1 MSRIQQRISEIER
14 LIASGQAERAEEAA
28 SALMALY
35 RRDPAVWIA
44 RGHARLELRRLSQ
57 AESDFAQALRLAPSN
72 RRAIVM
78 RAMALHEMNRPDEA
92 IELVRRLV
100 AFGGPEAEDAS
111 LMLASILNWAGR
123 GDELAEFV
131 DRGGSWLSNP
141 RAVTFRAQVLAKRD
155 MPAAIAMLLEVVD
168 GDAPVE
174 LRRVVGFQAV
184 VLLDR
189 AGRFREAFDLATR
202 LHRATGGQFDLPA
215 VRAHVESQ
223 RDAILRGSARIQPAA
238 PSVPGLAMV
247 VALPRSGTTL
257 LEQMLDCHPQ
267 VAGIGEHAGLNGIGT
282 SLRAA
287 GAWHD
292 GVAAPD
298 GALARRLQ
306 EQYLAGA
313 RDRARPGARCLVD
326 KTLAAW
332 MWMPAVAA
340 VLPGT
345 ACFHVSR
352 DPRDLAV
359 SQYLGV
365 FETNAFNQSMESI
378 REFIALER
386 SILPRMLAALGLRH
400 EAIVYEDMVADPRAV
415 AVRCLGLL
423 GLPMDEAVL
432 APERNRRLVYTL
444 SNEQVR
450 RSINSSSIGRWK
462 NYEFA
467 FDCSWDELVV
477 QHEAR
482 RARATHAAGLDS
494 QTA

>member
-1 MSRIQQRISEIER
+1 
-14 LIASGQAERAEEAA
+14 
-28 SALMALY
+28 
-35 RRDPAVWIA
+35 
-44 RGHARLELRRLSQ
+44 
-57 AESDFAQALRLAPSN
+57 
-72 RRAIVM
+72 
-78 RAMALHEMNRPDEA
+78 
-92 IELVRRLV
+92 
-100 AFGGPEAEDAS
+100 
-111 LMLASILNWAGR
+111 
-123 GDELAEFV
+123 
-131 DRGGSWLSNP
+131 
-141 RAVTFRAQVLAKRD
+141 
-155 MPAAIAMLLEVVD
+155 
-168 GDAPVE
+168 
-174 LRRVVGFQAV
+174 V

-202 LHRATGGQFDLPA
+202 LHRTTGGQFDLPA

-400 EAIVYEDMVADPRAV
+400 EAIVYEDMVADPRVV

-423 GLPMDEAVL
+423 GLPMDDAVL